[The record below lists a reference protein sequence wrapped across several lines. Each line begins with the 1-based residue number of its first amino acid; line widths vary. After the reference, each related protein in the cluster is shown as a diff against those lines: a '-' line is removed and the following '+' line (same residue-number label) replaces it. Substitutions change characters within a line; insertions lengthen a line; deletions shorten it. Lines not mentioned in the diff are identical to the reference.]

1 VIGKIISLKL
11 SQHPQKSFKHAYVL
25 YETVSEAQRA
35 IQKFHDSTV
44 FGSRP
49 IHCDFWLSRQEILS
63 EKNQKNENDLNRLL
77 KNLFH
82 QHQTP

>member
-1 VIGKIISLKL
+1 MIGKIISLKL